1 MRFAEFITIFA
12 AAAFGAPTDSG
23 LNKRSWTS
31 PETGLHVR
39 GLGYQGDGFYLAVFN
54 ESGVADV
61 QFTPMED
68 LNATTPAGD
77 ISRRDDDGNALAKR
91 AGTTCSGKYSGNQ
104 ANLNWANWKLASNA
118 DAVHN
123 YGFHAWGWVHDQA
136 ETSYFCNYQANYLTY
151 QLVSDMQT
159 VVSDKCGQSA
169 YGFDRRTNGG
179 GANDLAV
186 GRTWYDSDFCESG
199 FKG

>member
-1 MRFAEFITIFA
+1 MRFAELIAIFTA
-12 AAAFGAPTDSG
+12 AVLGAPAESG

-31 PETGLHVR
+31 PESGLHVR

-54 ESGVADV
+54 DSGVADV
-61 QFTPMED
+61 QFTPVEE
-68 LNATTPAGD
+68 LNATSPAGD
-77 ISRRDDDGNALAKR
+77 VSRRDEDGNALAKR
-91 AGTTCSGKYSGNQ
+91 AGTTCSGKSSGNLY
-104 ANLNWANWKLASNA
+104 NLDWANWKLAQNA

-123 YGFHAWGWVHDQA
+123 YGYHAWGWVHNQA

-151 QLVSDMQT
+151 QLIIDMHT
-159 VVSDKCGQSA
+159 VVSNKCGQSA

-186 GRTWYDSDFCESG
+186 GRTWYNSDFCESG